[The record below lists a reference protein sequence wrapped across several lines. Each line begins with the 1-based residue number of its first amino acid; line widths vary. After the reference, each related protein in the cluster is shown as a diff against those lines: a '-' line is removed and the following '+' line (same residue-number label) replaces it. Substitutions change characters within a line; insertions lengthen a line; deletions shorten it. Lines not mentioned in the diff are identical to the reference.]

1 MSFPFLKGETQP
13 CSDLEKQRH
22 PKKPSSCFWLVMW
35 KQEPGQLLQNPLL
48 TLISQTGTDLFWL
61 SLRVHTPTRTDVR
74 GELSCTNPASIHH
87 PALQLAQ
94 IPLWIIPGTSNCW
107 PCHQPGVGAVPMAG
121 KGWQSLERQG
131 GRDEICIHPARQM
144 NELPFSR
151 ALSAPSANPSEFVT
165 IIPPLLPIN
174 KI

>member
-87 PALQLAQ
+87 PALQLAH
-94 IPLWIIPGTSNCW
+94 IPLWIIPGTPNCW
-107 PCHQPGVGAVPMAG
+107 SCHQPGVGAVPMAG
-121 KGWQSLERQG
+121 KGWKGREEGMRSASIQQG
-131 GRDEICIHPARQM
+131 R
-144 NELPFSR
+144 
-151 ALSAPSANPSEFVT
+151 
-165 IIPPLLPIN
+165 
-174 KI
+174 